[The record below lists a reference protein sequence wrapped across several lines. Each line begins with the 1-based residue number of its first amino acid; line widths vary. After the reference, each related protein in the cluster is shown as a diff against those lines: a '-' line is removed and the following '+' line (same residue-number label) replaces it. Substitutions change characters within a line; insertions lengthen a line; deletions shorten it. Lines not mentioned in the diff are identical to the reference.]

1 MQVGGIADD
10 EIKGRKELAE
20 RTVRALRLA
29 LAQGVIPGGGLSLL
43 NCGRGL
49 LEGASEQESPE
60 ARAAR
65 QIMAAAL
72 EAPIRCLLENGGYDA
87 SEILARL
94 GSCDGR
100 FGFDLMKG
108 RFVDMAEAGVFD
120 VAGVQVEAL
129 QRAVTSAAL
138 ALTIDVLVLHRDPET
153 MTEP

>member
-29 LAQGVIPGGGLSLL
+29 LAGGVIPGGGLSLL

-49 LEGASEQESPE
+49 LDAAGEGESLE

-72 EAPIRCLLENGGYDA
+72 EAPIRALLDNGGYDA
-87 SEILARL
+87 SEILAQL
-94 GSCDGR
+94 DTYKSG
-100 FGFDLMKG
+100 FGFDVMKG
-108 RFVDMAEAGVFD
+108 EFVDMAEARVFD

-129 QRAVTSAAL
+129 QRAVSSAAL